1 MPRKWLTAIL
11 DGERVKV
18 NGTFGIRYLHLGTT
32 LEFEPT
38 DTYRSLYQSANWV
51 DGVGG
56 ARLAAALSPKLQATV
71 LGDAGAGG
79 ANLDYQLAGIV
90 GYKIKPNI
98 ILQGAWRYM
107 NVDYRPSS
115 GFVYDMTTRRIDGR
129 DFQPEVSTARTHQ
142 H

>member
-1 MPRKWLTAIL
+1 
-11 DGERVKV
+11 
-18 NGTFGIRYLHLGTT
+18 LHLGTT
-32 LEFEPT
+32 LDFEPKG
-38 DTYRSLYQSANWV
+38 TYRSFYHSANWV

-56 ARLAAALSPKLQATV
+56 ARIMAALSPKLQVTV

-107 NVDYRPSS
+107 DVNYRPSS
-115 GFVYDMTTRRIDGR
+115 GFVYDMTTSGVLIGVT
-129 DFQPEVSTARTHQ
+129 FNVK
-142 H
+142 